1 MKAKSRAD
9 RVSIRP
15 IHMEV
20 LLALALLGSVFL
32 VATHSDLVSARQQ
45 MAMTVQYVKEQCN
58 RYNRIELASE
68 TKSLMR
74 VLESANQIAH
84 QLEKDGGEEVSLA
97 DYARLGYVSGVILL
111 DETGRI
117 LSDYHEAGEPA
128 ERLNEYLD
136 SSALLDV
143 ALYPEKRYATSY
155 VCADGSTVDLAAVG
169 RRDAPGVVAAY
180 YHTPVEYI
188 DAFRLSIASLL
199 SGYSFETSGTVVVT
213 DGSAI
218 VASNDETLVGR
229 NVDETAILRRI
240 REAHKTD
247 ELVHT
252 NQAEGSLRQYF
263 GLMARGRNVYVYVYM
278 PERAVFETT
287 PRNMLFALILYAV
300 ILACIKVIRFRTAQ
314 SYRERQYR
322 VQQEYAEKLRAA
334 NAELSAAVDQADR
347 ANAAKTSFLSRMS
360 HDIRT
365 PLNGIVGLIEI
376 DDSHPNDVALLTANR
391 EKMKVAANHL
401 LSLINDVLQMS
412 KLESGEIVLAHE
424 PLDLNQLSRD
434 ILTIVEQRATEAG
447 VTLEYDRQQAERVK
461 IGNVY
466 GSPLHLRQVFLNIYG
481 NCIKYNKV
489 GGSVKTVC
497 QCVGEA
503 DGIVTYR
510 WVIRDTGIGMSEA
523 FLAHI
528 FDPFAQEHT
537 DARSVYQG
545 TGLGMAIVK
554 SLIDKMGGT
563 IEVGSRLGEGSEF
576 TITLPFEIADE
587 PPKPQQAARE
597 AETADVRGL
606 RVLLAEDNE
615 LNSEIIKMLLT
626 DRGAEVEVAQDGRK
640 ALEAFENHEPG
651 TYAAILMDV
660 MMPNMDG
667 LSATR
672 AIRALAREDA
682 KTIPIIAMTANAF
695 EEDAQKCFEAGM
707 NAHLSKPIRIE
718 KLVAAIAEF
727 CGAGRA

>member
-1 MKAKSRAD
+1 
-9 RVSIRP
+9 
-15 IHMEV
+15 
-20 LLALALLGSVFL
+20 
-32 VATHSDLVSARQQ
+32 
-45 MAMTVQYVKEQCN
+45 
-58 RYNRIELASE
+58 
-68 TKSLMR
+68 
-74 VLESANQIAH
+74 
-84 QLEKDGGEEVSLA
+84 
-97 DYARLGYVSGVILL
+97 
-111 DETGRI
+111 
-117 LSDYHEAGEPA
+117 
-128 ERLNEYLD
+128 
-136 SSALLDV
+136 
-143 ALYPEKRYATSY
+143 
-155 VCADGSTVDLAAVG
+155 
-169 RRDAPGVVAAY
+169 
-180 YHTPVEYI
+180 
-188 DAFRLSIASLL
+188 
-199 SGYSFETSGTVVVT
+199 
-213 DGSAI
+213 
-218 VASNDETLVGR
+218 
-229 NVDETAILRRI
+229 
-240 REAHKTD
+240 
-247 ELVHT
+247 
-252 NQAEGSLRQYF
+252 
-263 GLMARGRNVYVYVYM
+263 M
-278 PERAVFETT
+278 PERVVFETT

-424 PLDLNQLSRD
+424 PLDLNRLLRD